1 LKLVKK
7 KLWRGIYIMIKK
19 IAAVSGIIGVI
30 ILVTISFL
38 AVLTLIF
45 GSCAAETFVRNSYEN
60 CEVTGKESV
69 RNGERNRYLIFCELE
84 NGEVRVFENT
94 DQLVYGKFNSSD
106 VYAKIKVGSTYN
118 FKVSGVRIPYL
129 SWYENIIGYEEVESN
144 ELKD

>member
-1 LKLVKK
+1 
-7 KLWRGIYIMIKK
+7 MIKK
-19 IAAVSGIIGVI
+19 IAATSGIIGVI

-45 GSCAAETFVRNSYEN
+45 GSCTAETFVRNSYEN

-94 DQLVYGKFNSSD
+94 DQLVCGKFNSSD